1 MDKVSISQFSLE
13 KNTVLW
19 EICVDCWL
27 QTGSEPASR
36 VRVSLR
42 MHIHPPWSP
51 LLGHFHAASISA
63 SDRGQLSFTK
73 KISRSFK
80 GLSVSGYCLETGV
93 PQGSLLEALV
103 FFLHIRD
110 HMHKCAV
117 SVCAPRAYM
126 LRYIWNIRWQTQPYN
141 KGLFIAL
148 PVSIIVKLY
157 GLPNDQ

>member
-13 KNTVLW
+13 KKHCALRNLCRLLVTDR
-19 EICVDCWL
+19 IRTSL
-27 QTGSEPASR
+27 QSQSLTQNAHPSTLISS
-36 VRVSLR
+36 VRTLLCCFYLCFWQRKVV
-42 MHIHPPWSP
+42 IHTENQQI
-51 LLGHFHAASISA
+51 L
-63 SDRGQLSFTK
+63 
-73 KISRSFK
+73 K
-80 GLSVSGYCLETGV
+80 GLNVSGYCLETGV

-126 LRYIWNIRWQTQPYN
+126 LRYIWNIRWETQPYN

-148 PVSIIVKLY
+148 PVSIVVKLY
-157 GLPNDQ
+157 GLHKDQ

>member
-13 KNTVLW
+13 KKHCALRNLCRLLVTDR
-19 EICVDCWL
+19 IRTSL
-27 QTGSEPASR
+27 QSQ
-36 VRVSLR
+36 SLTQNA
-42 MHIHPPWSP
+42 PWSP
-51 LLGHFHAASISA
+51 LLGHFNAASISA
-63 SDRGQLSFTK
+63 SDRVQLSFTQR
-73 KISRSFK
+73 ISRIK

-126 LRYIWNIRWQTQPYN
+126 LRYIWNIRWETQPYN

-157 GLPNDQ
+157 GLHNDQ

>member
-13 KNTVLW
+13 KKHCALRNLCRLLVTDR
-19 EICVDCWL
+19 IRTSL
-27 QTGSEPASR
+27 QSQ
-36 VRVSLR
+36 SLTQNA
-42 MHIHPPWSP
+42 PWSP
-51 LLGHFHAASISA
+51 LLGHFNAASISA
-63 SDRGQLSFTK
+63 SDRVQLSFTQR
-73 KISRSFK
+73 ISRIK

-93 PQGSLLEALV
+93 PQGSLLEALI

-126 LRYIWNIRWQTQPYN
+126 LRYIWNIRWETQPYN

-157 GLPNDQ
+157 GLHNDQ